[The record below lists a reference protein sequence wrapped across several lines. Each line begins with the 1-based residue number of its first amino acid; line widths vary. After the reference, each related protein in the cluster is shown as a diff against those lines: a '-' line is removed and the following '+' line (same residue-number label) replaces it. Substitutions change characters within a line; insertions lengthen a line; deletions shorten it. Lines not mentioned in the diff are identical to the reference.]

1 MGSFTSI
8 QVKSFGF
15 CGDDIIPKVSS
26 NGELQFGDE
35 EIICQEYADN
45 VKIMGKTSRGWVC
58 DFGMDGIPKDKSWKI
73 YVTTK
78 RIAVISEFIPPL
90 FGGKPVTKKG
100 KVSVGQVRL
109 SDVGKIDI
117 IDIDNSSDNHLLR
130 IYYKRNDGA
139 GLYFIIEGSGV
150 TIESLYERI
159 SSISN

>member
-1 MGSFTSI
+1 MESFTSI
-8 QVKSFGF
+8 QVKPFGF
-15 CGDDIIPKVSS
+15 CGDDIIPKISS
-26 NGELQFGDE
+26 TGELQFNDE
-35 EIICQEYADN
+35 EILYQEYADN
-45 VKIMGKTSRGWVC
+45 VKIMGKTSRGWAC

-100 KVSVGQVRL
+100 KVSVGQVKL
-109 SDVGKIDI
+109 SNVGK
-117 IDIDNSSDNHLLR
+117 IDIDNSSNNYLLR

-139 GLYFIIEGSGV
+139 GLYFIIEGSSD

-159 SSISN
+159 SSISK